1 MAPGLDLGLGLAAG
15 CGPGALT
22 GLGGCLAAVL
32 GFGWVAGV
40 GLVGAWA
47 LPAAGL
53 LAVGAGLG
61 ARLGGVPRGLGG
73 GVLDED
79 VVVVV
84 DEPVSGGG
92 GCGVGGGGEGC
103 GRRRR
108 ALGFRGGRRMLGSA
122 SSENEGA
129 GSGTGRVHAFSLVIR
144 ACWCWCGGV
153 VSAARARGL
162 PGGWPYL
169 LQDVRVCLLEVVEG
183 AEEASLDAGHVLLC
197 EVGVVLGGGV
207 WARPQQRH
215 EAGCHHV
222 WAEL

>member
-1 MAPGLDLGLGLAAG
+1 M
-15 CGPGALT
+15 
-22 GLGGCLAAVL
+22 V
-32 GFGWVAGV
+32 
-40 GLVGAWA
+40 
-47 LPAAGL
+47 
-53 LAVGAGLG
+53 
-61 ARLGGVPRGLGG
+61 
-73 GVLDED
+73 DE

-84 DEPVSGGG
+84 EVVESEL
-92 GCGVGGGGEGC
+92 GGGEGC

-108 ALGFRGGRRMLGSA
+108 VLGFRGGRMMLGPV

-129 GSGTGRVHAFSLVIR
+129 GSGTGRVRAFSLVIP
-144 ACWCWCGGV
+144 ACWCWRGGV

-162 PGGWPYL
+162 PGGLPYL

-183 AEEASLDAGHVLLC
+183 LEEASLDAGHVLLF

-222 WAEL
+222 RA

>member
-1 MAPGLDLGLGLAAG
+1 MTQREIIRNNLNKSDWEITKDKCDSTRAHRRHLAANG
-15 CGPGALT
+15 KHENKRKIYCTNVHLRIIEILITLMYNLSAVT
-22 GLGGCLAAVL
+22 AAVTP
-32 GFGWVAGV
+32 G
-40 GLVGAWA
+40 
-47 LPAAGL
+47 P
-53 LAVGAGLG
+53 
-61 ARLGGVPRGLGG
+61 
-73 GVLDED
+73 
-79 VVVVV
+79 
-84 DEPVSGGG
+84 
-92 GCGVGGGGEGC
+92 
-103 GRRRR
+103 
-108 ALGFRGGRRMLGSA
+108 A

-129 GSGTGRVHAFSLVIR
+129 GSGTGRVRAFSLVIR

-169 LQDVRVCLLEVVEG
+169 LQDVRVCLLEVVKG